1 MDQGGVA
8 ASTMNL
14 RVNSQ
19 HILIVEDEAKLAH
32 LLEDYLTHAGYRTTW
47 LNNGAVVIDWVKAH
61 GMDLMLLDL
70 MLPGMNGI
78 DICREIRRFSQVPII
93 MVTARGEETDRVI
106 GLELGADD
114 YLCKPFSMRE
124 LLARIKAVLRR
135 NQKDDQQSPAAA
147 ILKGPSGL
155 VLDEDSRTVTIN
167 EVSLPL
173 TRLEFDLI
181 QHLILNPGRVLS
193 REQLLSQAWGYDFVG
208 GVRAVDSAV
217 KRLRKKIQLIDPE
230 LTLIETVRGIGYR
243 MVR

>member
-1 MDQGGVA
+1 MTLKILVVDDETSVTDLIGY
-8 ASTMNL
+8 NL
-14 RVNSQ
+14 
-19 HILIVEDEAKLAH
+19 K
-32 LLEDYLTHAGYRTTW
+32 
-47 LNNGAVVIDWVKAH
+47 KAH
-61 GMDLMLLDL
+61 YEVVVAHDGEAALQAAEQHKPDLILLDL
-70 MLPGMNGI
+70 MLPKI
-78 DICREIRRFSQVPII
+78 DGLDVCRELRKTDQVPII

-135 NQKDDQQSPAAA
+135 NQKEIIKNPTAAV
-147 ILKGPSGL
+147 LTGPSGL

-167 EVSLPL
+167 EILLPL

-181 QHLILNPGRVLS
+181 QHLVLNSGRVLS

-208 GVRAVDSAV
+208 GLRAVDSAV
-217 KRLRKKIQLIDPE
+217 KRLRKKIQQINPE

-243 MVR
+243 LVK

>member
-1 MDQGGVA
+1 MVHKILVVDDEVA
-8 ASTMNL
+8 VTDLISYNLEKALYDVLVAHDGEAALASAKK
-14 RVNSQ
+14 
-19 HILIVEDEAKLAH
+19 HKPDLI
-32 LLEDYLTHAGYRTTW
+32 
-47 LNNGAVVIDWVKAH
+47 
-61 GMDLMLLDL
+61 LLDL
-70 MLPGMNGI
+70 MLPKI
-78 DICREIRRFSQVPII
+78 DGLDVCRELRKTSQVPII

-135 NQKDDQQSPAAA
+135 NQFDQQSPAVA
-147 ILKGPSGL
+147 ILNGPSGL

-167 EVSLPL
+167 EIPLPL

-181 QHLILNPGRVLS
+181 QHMVLNPGRVLS

-217 KRLRKKIQLIDPE
+217 KRLRKKIQHIDP
-230 LTLIETVRGIGYR
+230 GS
-243 MVR
+243 